1 MRIPYFLLLVLFI
14 IAGLSFTG
22 CTICTIRPNVAVEP
36 DTEWILAQYAS
47 APEATVNKRRE
58 IEGW

>member
-1 MRIPYFLLLVLFI
+1 MRIPYFLVLFI
-14 IAGLSFTG
+14 VFGFSLTG
-22 CTICTIRPNVAVEP
+22 CTLYTARLNVAAEP

-47 APEATVNKRRE
+47 ADEVSVNKRRE